1 MQRKEF
7 LEKTVIQLDDDL
19 FGEFKK
25 LIVGKY
31 ISFSFIKKESITKE
45 TLAEKLFDY
54 FDKKKGKETFDS
66 LLKKYIS
73 THHNI
78 KKEI

>member
-19 FGEFKK
+19 FGELKK
-25 LIVGKY
+25 LIVGEY
-31 ISFSFIKKESITKE
+31 ISFSFMKKESITKE

-54 FDKKKGKETFDS
+54 FGKKKGKETFDS
-66 LLKKYIS
+66 LLKKI
-73 THHNI
+73 HFRP
-78 KKEI
+78 

>member
-25 LIVGKY
+25 INCRKIY
-31 ISFSFIKKESITKE
+31 FIFLYKKRKHYQRNACRKTI
-45 TLAEKLFDY
+45 
-54 FDKKKGKETFDS
+54 
-66 LLKKYIS
+66 
-73 THHNI
+73 
-78 KKEI
+78 

>member
-31 ISFSFIKKESITKE
+31 ISFSFIKKRKHYQRNACRKTI
-45 TLAEKLFDY
+45 
-54 FDKKKGKETFDS
+54 
-66 LLKKYIS
+66 
-73 THHNI
+73 
-78 KKEI
+78 

>member
-25 LIVGKY
+25 LIVGEY
-31 ISFSFIKKESITKE
+31 ISFSFIKKESITK
-45 TLAEKLFDY
+45 
-54 FDKKKGKETFDS
+54 
-66 LLKKYIS
+66 
-73 THHNI
+73 
-78 KKEI
+78 

>member
-19 FGEFKK
+19 FGELKK

-31 ISFSFIKKESITKE
+31 ISFSKKRKHYQRNACRKTI
-45 TLAEKLFDY
+45 
-54 FDKKKGKETFDS
+54 
-66 LLKKYIS
+66 
-73 THHNI
+73 
-78 KKEI
+78 

>member
-19 FGEFKK
+19 FGELKK

-54 FDKKKGKETFDS
+54 FDKKKH
-66 LLKKYIS
+66 L
-73 THHNI
+73 THY
-78 KKEI
+78 

>member
-25 LIVGKY
+25 LIVGIY
-31 ISFSFIKKESITKE
+31 FIFLYKKRKHYQRNACRKTI
-45 TLAEKLFDY
+45 
-54 FDKKKGKETFDS
+54 
-66 LLKKYIS
+66 
-73 THHNI
+73 
-78 KKEI
+78 

>member
-31 ISFSFIKKESITKE
+31 ISFSFIKKESITK
-45 TLAEKLFDY
+45 
-54 FDKKKGKETFDS
+54 
-66 LLKKYIS
+66 
-73 THHNI
+73 
-78 KKEI
+78 